1 MGRTTSTIHLHEVAV
16 PIRPPQPVPRAESL
30 WSDLGRAV
38 HEVKTAGEHAI
49 VAGGIVLA
57 SIRRAVGWDPADE
70 APSPHHLA
78 PVVLHR
84 RTESTPLV
92 SKPLVSPRPPLNVV
106 PSVQLSRRE
115 VEVLRLVAEG
125 RSNREIGELL
135 FISSN
140 TAANHVR
147 SILQKTGA
155 ANRAEAVAFAGRHRL
170 LG

>member
-16 PIRPPQPVPRAESL
+16 PIRPPQPVPRAEGL
-30 WSDLGRAV
+30 WRDLGRAV
-38 HEVKTAGEHAI
+38 HEVTTAGEHAI
-49 VAGGIVLA
+49 MAGGIVLA
-57 SIRRAVGWDPADE
+57 SIRRAVGLERVGE

-84 RTESTPLV
+84 RTVPQPLV
-92 SKPLVSPRPPLNVV
+92 SQRPPLKVV
-106 PSVQLSRRE
+106 PSEQLSRRE
-115 VEVLRLVAEG
+115 LEVLRLVAEG

-155 ANRAEAVAFAGRHRL
+155 ANRAEAVAYAGRHRL

>member
-1 MGRTTSTIHLHEVAV
+1 MGRTTSTIHLHEMAL
-16 PIRPPQPVPRAESL
+16 PILPPHPEPRVERL
-30 WSDLGRAV
+30 WHDLARALS
-38 HEVKTAGEHAI
+38 EVTTAGEHAI
-49 VAGGIVLA
+49 AAGGIVLR
-57 SIRRAVGWDPADE
+57 SIRRAVGRPWIGESAGPQ
-70 APSPHHLA
+70 HLA

-84 RTESTPLV
+84 RRPTTPAGM
-92 SKPLVSPRPPLNVV
+92 RPPLVVV
-106 PSVQLSRRE
+106 PAQRLSRRE

-155 ANRAEAVAFAGRHRL
+155 TNRAEAVAFAGRRGL
-170 LG
+170 LE